1 MAGATPLGNM
11 VIKLGL
17 DDTDFGRG
25 VANSKKQVTYL
36 AKEMSANMKIA
47 DMAGDKLG
55 KLGAR
60 YDSLT
65 QIMKAQQ
72 NQVAA
77 LKRSYDESFVDGQA
91 TESTKRLAIQLQD
104 ANGKLAGYQGQLQN
118 TAGQLARLQVE
129 TQGFTGGLNRF
140 GDSAIAN
147 GAKLTAI
154 GDGASK
160 LGGTLTKS
168 VTIPLVALGAAAV
181 KASVDYESAFAGVKK
196 TVDEQVDSNG
206 KVIISYDDLSNGI
219 RAMAK
224 ELPAS
229 ASEIAAV
236 AEQAGQLGIKTQ
248 DVLSFSRTMIDLGE
262 STNMSATDAATAIA
276 KIANITGM
284 TSDQY
289 QRFGSSV
296 TALGNNF
303 ATTESDIIMM
313 TNRLASAGTLA
324 GLSNQEMLGL
334 ATAMSS
340 VGIEAEAGG
349 TAMTQTLSAIEKAA
363 VLGGSAVGDLEQ
375 KANSVGLSFRDVA
388 VSVFKG
394 GSALKQTAAQM
405 GMSNTELRRMY
416 EDAGKASESLKQFA
430 DIAGM
435 SSEQFALSWKK
446 KPIEAIQAFI
456 KGLGQLGDKGESA
469 TLVLDEMGLKGIR
482 QGNMLKSLALAS
494 DTLTSAVDTST
505 KAWNDNTALT
515 DEANKRYETTESKL
529 KMLKNE
535 VTDVAIEF
543 GGPLVDALRDGVQAA
558 KPVIQFLGDMAKKF
572 SSLDKEQ
579 QQNIIKWGLIAA
591 SAGPAL
597 KIFGSITSVVG
608 GTATNIGKLSK
619 NLVGLAAKAAEKKAV
634 ASMAAEITTLGVSAA
649 STSGAL
655 AGGSVATAGFATG
668 LGAMLIPAGIAVG
681 AIAAV
686 GVAAYAGT
694 KAYEAHQL
702 AGAKWGTE
710 VTKEQDKVIT
720 KSYELGNKAKAD
732 VAAYADGVQS
742 SANSVMKSNEEIV
755 NSIQKAVDKEDER
768 RKKAASK
775 IDDPEAKKRAEEQAE
790 YRANIDKRTVE
801 SAKETAS
808 NINKIMKDA
817 SDNKRN
823 LSTEERNFIAEN
835 YRKLSDSQLQAAG
848 FDKDRRIAIESAYQK
863 DLSKLSEKQLQDR
876 ATNVTRG
883 LDEEKTWYDKQ
894 KSYLKEVYG
903 EGTESYKREMKTLND
918 TNHKQT
924 ETMILGLAKLTKAQ
938 GFSLENMSGAWEKYG
953 WTTEE
958 VAALVKNSGES
969 STKEAE
975 NLGKILKTMDR
986 DWDSVKL
993 DPKTGKLTVE
1003 GKEELIQSLLETDK
1017 WKDLSLEEKKLLVD
1031 GDEARMS
1038 FLDVLSNA
1046 EDWQKLSPEEK
1057 LLRVNGDQAMVT
1069 FLNGMASSDEWNK
1082 LSPEEKLLQVNGDQA
1097 QVAFND
1103 AHSDAKNWDNYQ
1115 LLRKEIKVENSRAI
1129 QAIMESKDGL
1139 EKWKQLHP
1147 DEKELMAKNDS
1158 LLKHVFSSEEA
1169 LNKWREMPV
1178 ETKNIL
1184 ADSGKFYGAIVGSQE
1199 MLNGWNALPDSVKK
1213 ILGDNSNYIQNDEQ
1227 ARQALSS
1234 WQAMPESIK
1243 KLLGDNSNVLASI
1256 FSSSENLAIWDRM
1269 PEQAKKLLG
1278 ENSNFLASKEGAT
1291 TELNN
1296 WAANNPPPKSLDAT
1310 NKTAGPVAS
1319 ANATIVTLSGR
1330 TVSLDATNN
1339 VGSIVNNVITD
1350 LNRLPT
1356 YRGISIGIERVGG
1369 GAQIADM
1376 LKEKGTNFHTGGDII
1391 VNDQKG
1397 PLYKEIVHEPGKAPY
1412 IPLGRNVYIPNA
1424 KKGTKV
1430 YTASRTKSLMQ
1441 RAGIP
1446 RYADGVGIP
1455 EDSKIINN
1463 LRSIGNTHAQSDVR
1477 LNVDNSNL
1485 ELKLDSMISLFK
1497 DLLKKD
1503 TVITLDGEPVSKKIE
1518 QMIVRRNAN

>member
-17 DDTDFGRG
+17 DDADFGRG

-55 KLGAR
+55 KLGTR

-72 NQVAA
+72 GQVSA
-77 LKRSYDESFVDGQA
+77 LKKAYDESFVDGQA

-118 TAGQLARLQVE
+118 TAGQLARYKVE
-129 TQGFTGGLNRF
+129 TEGLTGSLNAF
-140 GDSAIAN
+140 GDNAIAN
-147 GAKLTAI
+147 GKKLTAI

-160 LGGTLTKS
+160 VGGALTKS
-168 VTIPLVALGAAAV
+168 VTIPLVAVGAAAV
-181 KASVDYESAFAGVKK
+181 KASIDYESAFAGVKK
-196 TVDEQVDSNG
+196 TVDEQVDANG

-224 ELPAS
+224 EIPAS

-236 AEQAGQLGIKTQ
+236 AEVAGQLGIKTK
-248 DVLSFSRTMIDLGE
+248 DVLSFSKTMIDLGE
-262 STNMSATDAATAIA
+262 STNLSATDAATAIA

-284 TSDQY
+284 TSDEY
-289 QRFGSSV
+289 RRFGSSV

-303 ATTESDIIMM
+303 ATTESDIVGM

-324 GLSNQEMLGL
+324 GLSNQEILGL

-349 TAMTQTLSAIEKAA
+349 TAMTQTLTAIEKAA
-363 VLGGSAVGDLEQ
+363 VLGASAVGDLEQ
-375 KANSVGLSFRDVA
+375 RANAVGLSYRDVA

-732 VAAYADGVQS
+732 VAAYADGVKG
-742 SANSVMKSNEEIV
+742 SANDVVKSNNAIV
-755 NSIQKAVDKEDER
+755 DSIQKAVDKEAER
-768 RKKAASK
+768 RKKAAEK
-775 IDDPEAKKRAEEQAE
+775 IEDPESRKKAEEYADYKAKLDQ
-790 YRANIDKRTVE
+790 KTVD
-801 SAKETAS
+801 SAKVTVG
-808 NINKIMKDA
+808 NINKIMADA
-817 SDNKRN
+817 SQNNRN
-823 LSTEERNFIAEN
+823 LSTEERNYIAEN
-835 YRKLSDSQLQAAG
+835 YRSLSDAQLKAAG
-848 FDKDRRIAIESAYQK
+848 FNKDQRIAIESAYQN
-863 DLSKLSEKQLQDR
+863 DLNKLSDKQLQDR
-876 ATNVTRG
+876 SENVMKG
-883 LDEEKTWYDKQ
+883 LDKEKSFYDKQ

-903 EGTESYKREMKTLND
+903 EGTESYKKEMTNLNE
-918 TNHKQT
+918 TNHKNT
-924 ETMILGLAKLTKAQ
+924 ETMILGLARLTKAQ

-958 VAALVKNSGES
+958 VAALVKNSTEGS
-969 STKEAE
+969 SKEAE
-975 NLGKILKTMDR
+975 NLGNILKTMDR

-993 DPKTGKLTVE
+993 DPKTGKVTVE
-1003 GKEELIQSLLETDK
+1003 GKEDLIQSLLETDK
-1017 WKDLSLEEKKLLVD
+1017 WKDLTLDEKKLLVN
-1031 GDEARMS
+1031 GDEARIA
-1038 FLDVLSNA
+1038 FLDSA
-1046 EDWQKLSPEEK
+1046 TE
-1057 LLRVNGDQAMVT
+1057 A
-1069 FLNGMASSDEWNK
+1069 NK
-1082 LSPEEKLLQVNGDQA
+1082 WEQ
-1097 QVAFND
+1097 
-1103 AHSDAKNWDNYQ
+1103 YQ
-1115 LLRKEIKVENSRAI
+1115 ILAKEISVENRSAI
-1129 QAIMESKDGL
+1129 QTILETQGGL
-1139 EKWKQLHP
+1139 DKWNALQP
-1147 DEKELMAKNDS
+1147 DEKELLAKNDG
-1158 LLKHVFSSEEA
+1158 LLKNVLTSEESLNAWRA
-1169 LNKWREMPV
+1169 LPV
-1178 ETKNIL
+1178 ETKQIL
-1184 ADSGKFYGAIVGSQE
+1184 ADSGNLYSVLTRSEEDMNKWKEI
-1199 MLNGWNALPDSVKK
+1199 PDPVKK
-1213 ILGDNSNYIQNDEQ
+1213 ILGDNSSFIQTDSE
-1227 ARQALSS
+1227 AKAALSV
-1234 WQAMPESIK
+1234 WQSTPDPIKKILADNTNAMSAIVGSKENLDIWLRMPEEAK
-1243 KLLGDNSNVLASI
+1243 KLLGDN
-1256 FSSSENLAIWDRM
+1256 
-1269 PEQAKKLLG
+1269 Q
-1278 ENSNFLASKEGAT
+1278 NFLSSKEGAT
-1291 TELNN
+1291 AELQN
-1296 WAANNPPPKSLDAT
+1296 WANNNPAAKDLNANNRVD
-1310 NKTAGPVAS
+1310 GPVDA
-1319 ANATIVTLSGR
+1319 ANTKIVTLSGK
-1330 TVSLDATNN
+1330 TVYLDATNN
-1339 VGSIVNNVITD
+1339 VGSTVNDVLGD
-1350 LNRLPT
+1350 LNRLPK

-1369 GAQIADM
+1369 GEQISGLFNA
-1376 LKEKGTNFHTGGDII
+1376 KGTNFHSGGDMI

-1397 PLYKEIVHEPGKAPY
+1397 GLYKEIVQYPGQQPF
-1412 IPLGRNVYIPNA
+1412 IPLGRNVYIPDA
-1424 KKGTKV
+1424 PIGTKV
-1430 YTASRTKSLMQ
+1430 YRASRTKSIMQ

-1446 RYADGVGIP
+1446 RYANGVGIP
-1455 EDSKIINN
+1455 EDSKLIKN
-1463 LRSIGNTHAQSDVR
+1463 LRSIGDVQAQADIR

-1485 ELKLDSMISLFK
+1485 EVKLDAMIGLFK

-1503 TVITLDGEPVSKKIE
+1503 PVLIMDDEIVSKKIE
-1518 QMIVRRNAN
+1518 QKIARRNAN

>member
-17 DDTDFGRG
+17 DDADFGRG

-55 KLGAR
+55 KLGTR

-236 AEQAGQLGIKTQ
+236 AEQAGQLGIKAQ

-262 STNMSATDAATAIA
+262 STNMSAADAATAIA

-349 TAMTQTLSAIEKAA
+349 TAMTQTLSAMETAASKGAGAFGEIEDRAK
-363 VLGGSAVGDLEQ
+363 SAGLSLEQ
-375 KANSVGLSFRDVA
+375 VSNSVS
-388 VSVFKG
+388 KG
-394 GSALKQTAAQM
+394 GKELKTTAAAM
-405 GMSNTELRRMY
+405 GMTNKELRSMY
-416 EDAGKASESLKQFA
+416 DDASKASDSIGKFA
-430 DIAGM
+430 EISGM
-435 SSEQFALSWKK
+435 SSEQFAIAWKD

-456 KGLGQLGDKGESA
+456 KGLGQLSEKGESA
-469 TLVLDEMGLKGIR
+469 TMVLDDMGLGGIR
-482 QGNMLKSLALAS
+482 QSNMLKSLALAS
-494 DTLTSAVDTST
+494 DTLTGAVSMST
-505 KAWNDNTALT
+505 QAWDENSALT
-515 DEANKRYETTESKL
+515 TEANKRYETTESKL

-558 KPVIQFLGDMAKKF
+558 KPVIEFLGDMAKKF

-579 QQNIIKWGLIAA
+579 QQNIIKWALIAA

-634 ASMAAEITTLGVSAA
+634 ASMAAEITTLGASAA

-702 AGAKWGTE
+702 AGAKWGAE
-710 VTKEQDKVIT
+710 VTKEEDKVIT

-742 SANSVMKSNEEIV
+742 SANSVIKSNEEIV

-768 RKKAASK
+768 RKKSASK

-790 YRANIDKRTVE
+790 YRASIDKRTVE

-835 YRKLSDSQLQAAG
+835 YRKLSDSQLKAAG

-876 ATNVTRG
+876 ATNVMRG

-975 NLGKILKTMDR
+975 NLSKILKTMDM
-986 DWDSVKL
+986 DWDAVKL

-1003 GKEELIQSLLETDK
+1003 GKEDLIQSLLETNK
-1017 WKDLSLEEKKLLVD
+1017 WKDLSLDEKKLLVD
-1031 GDEARMS
+1031 GDEARIA
-1038 FLDVLSNA
+1038 FLDSA
-1046 EDWQKLSPEEK
+1046 TEAKKWEK
-1057 LLRVNGDQAMVT
+1057 
-1069 FLNGMASSDEWNK
+1069 
-1082 LSPEEKLLQVNGDQA
+1082 
-1097 QVAFND
+1097 
-1103 AHSDAKNWDNYQ
+1103 YQ
-1115 LLRKEIKVENSRAI
+1115 ILRKEIGIENSRAI

-1139 EKWKQLHP
+1139 EKWKQLQP
-1147 DEKELMAKNDS
+1147 DEKELLAKNDS

-1310 NKTAGPVAS
+1310 NNTAVPVAS

>member
-11 VIKLGL
+11 VIKLDL
-17 DDTDFGRG
+17 DDADFGKG

-55 KLGAR
+55 KLGTR

-72 NQVAA
+72 GQVSA
-77 LKRSYDESFVDGQA
+77 LKKAYDESFVDGQA

-118 TAGQLARLQVE
+118 TAGQLARYKVE
-129 TQGFTGGLNRF
+129 TEGLTGSLNAF
-140 GDSAIAN
+140 GNNAIAN
-147 GAKLTAI
+147 GKKLTAI

-160 LGGTLTKS
+160 VGGVLTKS
-168 VTIPLVALGAAAV
+168 VTIPLVAVGAAAV
-181 KASVDYESAFAGVKK
+181 KASIDYESAFAGVKK
-196 TVDEQVDSNG
+196 TVDEQVDANG

-224 ELPAS
+224 EIPAS

-236 AEQAGQLGIKTQ
+236 AEVAGQLGIKTK
-248 DVLSFSRTMIDLGE
+248 DVLSFSKTMIDLGE
-262 STNMSATDAATAIA
+262 STNLSATDAATAIA

-284 TSDQY
+284 TSDEY
-289 QRFGSSV
+289 RRFGSSV

-303 ATTESDIIMM
+303 ATTESDIVAM

-324 GLSNQEMLGL
+324 GLSNQQILGL

-349 TAMTQTLSAIEKAA
+349 TAMTQTLTAIEKAA
-363 VLGGSAVGDLEQ
+363 VLGASAVGDLEQ
-375 KANSVGLSFRDVA
+375 RANAVGLSYRDVA
-388 VSVFKG
+388 VSVLKG
-394 GSALKQTAAQM
+394 GSALKKTAAQM
-405 GMSNTELRRMY
+405 GMSNTELRRTY

-435 SSEQFALSWKK
+435 SSEQFALSWKN

-535 VTDVAIEF
+535 ATDVAIEF

-579 QQNIIKWGLIAA
+579 QQNIIKWGLMAA
-591 SAGPAL
+591 SAGPVIKLFSGLARGAGFAYD
-597 KIFGSITSVVG
+597 KVG
-608 GTATNIGKLSK
+608 NLSK
-619 NLVGLAAKAAEKKAV
+619 KLVDLAATAAKKKAV
-634 ASMAAEITTLGVSAA
+634 ASMAAEITTLGVSTA

-686 GVAAYAGT
+686 GVAAYAGS

-742 SANSVMKSNEEIV
+742 SADSVIKSNEEIV
-755 NSIQKAVDKEDER
+755 NSIQKAVDKDDER

-790 YRANIDKRTVE
+790 YRASIDKRTVE

-835 YRKLSDSQLQAAG
+835 YRKLSDSQLKAAG

-876 ATNVTRG
+876 ATNVMRG

-975 NLGKILKTMDR
+975 NLSKILKTMDM
-986 DWDSVKL
+986 DWDAVKL

-1003 GKEELIQSLLETDK
+1003 GKEDLIQSLLETNK
-1017 WKDLSLEEKKLLVD
+1017 WKDLTLDEKKLLVN
-1031 GDEARMS
+1031 GDEARVQ
-1038 FLDVLSNA
+1038 FLDTLFISK
-1046 EDWQKLSPEEK
+1046 EWQKL
-1057 LLRVNGDQAMVT
+1057 T
-1069 FLNGMASSDEWNK
+1069 
-1082 LSPEEKLLQVNGDQA
+1082 PEEKLLQVDGDEA
-1097 QVAFND
+1097 KVKFYD
-1103 AHSDAKNWDNYQ
+1103 AHSDVQKWNDYQ
-1115 LLRKEIKVENSRAI
+1115 VLSKEISVENRSAI
-1129 QAIMESKDGL
+1129 QAIIDTEGGIG
-1139 EKWKQLHP
+1139 KWNALQP
-1147 DEKELMAKNDS
+1147 GEKELLAKNDS
-1158 LLKHVFSSEEA
+1158 LLEHVFSSEEA

-1296 WAANNPPPKSLDAT
+1296 WANNNPPAKDLNA
-1310 NKTAGPVAS
+1310 NNRVAGPVDA
-1319 ANATIVTLSGR
+1319 ANAKIVTLSGK
-1330 TVSLDATNN
+1330 TVYLDAANN
-1339 VGSIVNNVITD
+1339 VGSVVTSVLED
-1350 LNRLPT
+1350 LDKLPK
-1356 YRGISIGIERVGG
+1356 YRGISIGIDRVGG
-1369 GAQIADM
+1369 GEQISALFDA
-1376 LKEKGTNFHTGGDII
+1376 KGTNFHPGGDMV

-1397 PLYKEIVHEPGKAPY
+1397 GLYKEIVQFPGQQPF
-1412 IPLGRNVYIPNA
+1412 IPLGRNVYIPDA
-1424 KKGTKV
+1424 PIGTKV
-1430 YTASRTKSLMQ
+1430 YRASRTKSIMQ

-1446 RYADGVGIP
+1446 RYANGVGIP
-1455 EDSKIINN
+1455 EDSKIIKN
-1463 LRSIGNTHAQSDVR
+1463 LRSIGDVQAQADIR

-1485 ELKLDSMISLFK
+1485 EVKLDAMIGLFK

-1503 TVITLDGEPVSKKIE
+1503 PVLIMDDEIVSKKIE
-1518 QMIVRRNAN
+1518 QKIARRNAN

>member
-11 VIKLGL
+11 VIKLDL
-17 DDTDFGRG
+17 DDADFGKG

-55 KLGAR
+55 KLGTR

-72 NQVAA
+72 GQVSA
-77 LKRSYDESFVDGQA
+77 LKKAYDESFVDGKA

-118 TAGQLARLQVE
+118 TAGQLARYKVE
-129 TQGFTGGLNRF
+129 TEGLTGSLNAF
-140 GDSAIAN
+140 GDNAIAN
-147 GAKLTAI
+147 GKKLTAI

-160 LGGTLTKS
+160 IGGALTKS
-168 VTIPLVALGAAAV
+168 VTIPLVAVGAAAV
-181 KASVDYESAFAGVKK
+181 KASIDYESAFAGVKK
-196 TVDEQVDSNG
+196 TVDEQVDANG

-224 ELPAS
+224 EIPAS

-236 AEQAGQLGIKTQ
+236 AEVAGQLGIKTK
-248 DVLSFSRTMIDLGE
+248 DVLSFSKTMIDLGE
-262 STNMSATDAATAIA
+262 STNLSATDAATAIA

-284 TSDQY
+284 TSDEY
-289 QRFGSSV
+289 RRFGSSV

-303 ATTESDIIMM
+303 ATTESDIVMM

-324 GLSNQEMLGL
+324 GLTNQEILGL
-334 ATAMSS
+334 STAMSS

-349 TAMTQTLSAIEKAA
+349 TAMTQTLTAIEKAA
-363 VLGGSAVGDLEQ
+363 VLGASAVGDLEQ
-375 KANSVGLSFRDVA
+375 RANAVGLSYRDVA
-388 VSVFKG
+388 ISVLKG
-394 GSALKQTAAQM
+394 GSALKKTAAQM
-405 GMSNTELRRMY
+405 GMSNTELRRTY

-494 DTLTSAVDTST
+494 DTLTRAVDTST

-634 ASMAAEITTLGVSAA
+634 ASMAAEITTLGASAA

-681 AIAAV
+681 AITAV

-720 KSYELGNKAKAD
+720 KSYELGSKAKAD
-732 VAAYADGVQS
+732 VAAYADGVKS
-742 SANSVMKSNEEIV
+742 SAKDVVKSNNDIV
-755 NSIQKAVDKEDER
+755 DSIQKAVEKEAER
-768 RKKAASK
+768 RKKNAEK
-775 IDDPEAKKRAEEQAE
+775 IEDPEARKRAEEYADYKAKLDQ
-790 YRANIDKRTVE
+790 KTVD
-801 SAKETAS
+801 SAKVTVG
-808 NINKIMKDA
+808 NINKIMADA
-817 SDNKRN
+817 SQNNRN
-823 LSTEERNFIAEN
+823 LSTEERNYIAEN
-835 YRKLSDSQLQAAG
+835 YRSLSDAQLKAAG
-848 FDKDRRIAIESAYQK
+848 FNKDQRIAIESAYQK
-863 DLSKLSEKQLQDR
+863 DISKLSDKQLQDR
-876 ATNVTRG
+876 SENVMKG
-883 LDEEKTWYDKQ
+883 LDKEKSFYDKQ

-903 EGTESYKREMKTLND
+903 EGTESYKKEMTNLND
-918 TNHKQT
+918 TNHKNT
-924 ETMILGLAKLTKAQ
+924 ETMILGLARLTKAQ

-958 VAALVKNSGES
+958 VAALVKNSTEGS
-969 STKEAE
+969 SKEAE
-975 NLGKILKTMDR
+975 NLGNILKTMDR

-993 DPKTGKLTVE
+993 DPKTGKVTVE
-1003 GKEELIQSLLETDK
+1003 GKEELIQSLLETNK
-1017 WKDLSLEEKKLLVD
+1017 WKDLTLDEKKLLVN
-1031 GDEARMS
+1031 GDEARIA
-1038 FLDVLSNA
+1038 FLDSA
-1046 EDWQKLSPEEK
+1046 TE
-1057 LLRVNGDQAMVT
+1057 A
-1069 FLNGMASSDEWNK
+1069 NK
-1082 LSPEEKLLQVNGDQA
+1082 WEQ
-1097 QVAFND
+1097 
-1103 AHSDAKNWDNYQ
+1103 YQ
-1115 LLRKEIKVENSRAI
+1115 ILAKEISVENRSAI
-1129 QAIMESKDGL
+1129 QAILETQGGL
-1139 EKWKQLHP
+1139 DKWNSLQP
-1147 DEKELMAKNDS
+1147 DEKELLAKNDD
-1158 LLKHVFSSEEA
+1158 LLKNVLTSEESLNAWRA
-1169 LNKWREMPV
+1169 LPV
-1178 ETKNIL
+1178 ETKQIL
-1184 ADSGKFYGAIVGSQE
+1184 ADSGNLYSVLTRSEEDMNKWKEI
-1199 MLNGWNALPDSVKK
+1199 PDPIKK
-1213 ILGDNSNYIQNDEQ
+1213 ILGDNSSFIKTDSE
-1227 ARQALSS
+1227 AKAALSV
-1234 WQAMPESIK
+1234 WQNTPDAMK
-1243 KLLGDNSNVLASI
+1243 KLLGDNSNVMTAI
-1256 FSSSENLAIWDRM
+1256 FSSKENLEIWNRM
-1269 PEQAKKLLG
+1269 PEEAKKLLG
-1278 ENSNFLASKEGAT
+1278 ENQNFLSSKEGAT
-1291 TELNN
+1291 AELQN
-1296 WAANNPPPKSLDAT
+1296 WANNNPPAKDLNA
-1310 NKTAGPVAS
+1310 NNRVAGPVDA
-1319 ANATIVTLSGR
+1319 ANAKIVTLSGK
-1330 TVSLDATNN
+1330 TVYLEATNN
-1339 VGSIVNNVITD
+1339 VGSTVNDVLGD
-1350 LNRLPT
+1350 LNRLPK

-1369 GAQIADM
+1369 GEQIAG
-1376 LKEKGTNFHTGGDII
+1376 LFNAKGTNFHSGGDMI

-1397 PLYKEIVHEPGKAPY
+1397 GLYKEIVQYPGQQPF
-1412 IPLGRNVYIPNA
+1412 IPLGRNVYIPDA
-1424 KKGTKV
+1424 PIGTKV
-1430 YTASRTKSLMQ
+1430 YRASRTKQIMQ

-1446 RYADGVGIP
+1446 KYARGVGPQTIP
-1455 EDSKIINN
+1455 SNFQIFKDMARSESGVETN
-1463 LRSIGNTHAQSDVR
+1463 LNIS
-1477 LNVDNSNL
+1477 VDNKEIL
-1485 ELKLDSMISLFK
+1485 LKLDDMLQAMLR
-1497 DLLKKD
+1497 LLAKNTDVYMDGGKVGEILD
-1503 TVITLDGEPVSKKIE
+1503 TINSKK
-1518 QMIVRRNAN
+1518 QKRNNLVGGR

>member
-17 DDTDFGRG
+17 DDADFGRG

-55 KLGAR
+55 KLGNR

-72 NQVAA
+72 RQVSE
-77 LKRSYDESFVDGQA
+77 LKKDYDESFVDGKA
-91 TESTKRLAIQLQD
+91 TDSTKRLAAQLQD

-118 TAGQLARLQVE
+118 TAGQLARYKVE
-129 TQGFTGGLNRF
+129 TEGLTGSLNAF
-140 GDSAIAN
+140 GDNAIAN
-147 GAKLTAI
+147 GKKLTAI

-160 LGGTLTKS
+160 IGGALTKS
-168 VTIPLVALGAAAV
+168 VTLPLVAVGAAAV
-181 KASVDYESAFAGVKK
+181 KASIDYESAFAGVKK

-224 ELPAS
+224 EIPAS

-236 AEQAGQLGIKTQ
+236 AEVAGQLGIKTK
-248 DVLSFSRTMIDLGE
+248 DVLSFSKTMIDLGE
-262 STNMSATDAATAIA
+262 STNLSATDAATAIA

-284 TSDQY
+284 TSDEY
-289 QRFGSSV
+289 RRFGSSV

-303 ATTESDIIMM
+303 ATTESDIVMM

-324 GLSNQEMLGL
+324 GLTNQEILGL
-334 ATAMSS
+334 STAMSS

-349 TAMTQTLSAIEKAA
+349 TAMTQTLTAIEKAA
-363 VLGGSAVGDLEQ
+363 VLGASAVGDLEQ
-375 KANSVGLSFRDVA
+375 RANAVGLSYRDVA
-388 VSVFKG
+388 VSVLKG
-394 GSALKQTAAQM
+394 GSALKKTAAQM
-405 GMSNTELRRMY
+405 GMSNTELRRTY

-579 QQNIIKWGLIAA
+579 QQNIIKWGLMAA

-597 KIFGSITSVVG
+597 KIFGSITKVLG
-608 GTATNIGKLSK
+608 GTVTNTGKLSK
-619 NLVGLAAKAAEKKAV
+619 NLVKLAGDIAEKGAKGTV
-634 ASMAAEITTLGVSAA
+634 KSMASEFLGLSTATTTATSAMAGGSAA
-649 STSGAL
+649 S
-655 AGGSVATAGFATG
+655 AGLATG
-668 LGAMLIPAGIAVG
+668 LGAILVPAGIAV
-681 AIAAV
+681 ASIAAV

-720 KSYELGNKAKAD
+720 KSYELGDKAKAD
-732 VAAYADGVQS
+732 VAAYADGVKG
-742 SANSVMKSNEEIV
+742 SANDVVKSNNAIV
-755 NSIQKAVDKEDER
+755 DSIQKAVDKEAER
-768 RKKAASK
+768 RKKAAEK
-775 IDDPEAKKRAEEQAE
+775 IEDPESRKKAED
-790 YRANIDKRTVE
+790 YANYKTKLDQKVAD
-801 SAKETAS
+801 SAKETVG
-808 NINKIMKDA
+808 NINKIMADA
-817 SDNKRN
+817 SQNNRN
-823 LSTEERNFIAEN
+823 LSTEEKNFIAEN
-835 YRKLSDSQLQAAG
+835 YRQLSDSQLKAAG
-848 FDKDRRIAIESAYQK
+848 FNKDQRIAIESAYQN
-863 DLSKLSEKQLQDR
+863 DLNKLSDKQLQDR
-876 ATNVTRG
+876 AANVMKG
-883 LDEEKTWYDKQ
+883 LDKEKTFYDKQ

-903 EGTESYKREMKTLND
+903 EGTESYKKEMTNLNE
-918 TNHKQT
+918 TNHKNT
-924 ETMILGLAKLTKAQ
+924 ETMILGLARLTKAQ

-958 VAALVKNSGES
+958 VAALVKNSTEGS
-969 STKEAE
+969 SKEAE
-975 NLGKILKTMDR
+975 NLGNILKTMDR
-986 DWDSVKL
+986 DWESVKL

-1003 GKEELIQSLLETDK
+1003 GKEELIQSLLETNK
-1017 WKDLSLEEKKLLVD
+1017 WKDLTLDEKKLLVN
-1031 GDEARMS
+1031 GDEARVQ
-1038 FLDVLSNA
+1038 FLDTLFISK
-1046 EDWQKLSPEEK
+1046 EWQKL
-1057 LLRVNGDQAMVT
+1057 T
-1069 FLNGMASSDEWNK
+1069 
-1082 LSPEEKLLQVNGDQA
+1082 PEEKLLQVDGDEA
-1097 QVAFND
+1097 KVKFYD
-1103 AHSDAKNWDNYQ
+1103 AHSDVQKWNDYQ
-1115 LLRKEIKVENSRAI
+1115 VLSKEISIENRNAI
-1129 QAIMESKDGL
+1129 QAIIDTEGGMA
-1139 EKWKQLHP
+1139 KWNALLP
-1147 DEKELMAKNDS
+1147 DEKN
-1158 LLKHVFSSEEA
+1158 LLARNENVLQNVLSSEKSLNTWRA
-1169 LNKWREMPV
+1169 LPV
-1178 ETKNIL
+1178 ETKELL
-1184 ADSGKFYGAIVGSQE
+1184 ADSGKLYSVLSRSE
-1199 MLNGWNALPDSVKK
+1199 EDLNKWKEIPDPVKK
-1213 ILGDNSNYIQNDEQ
+1213 ILGDNSNYIQVDSE
-1227 ARQALSS
+1227 AKAALSV
-1234 WQAMPESIK
+1234 WQNTPDPVK
-1243 KLLGDNSNVLASI
+1243 KILADNTNVITAI
-1256 FSSSENLAIWDRM
+1256 VSSKENLDIWNRM

-1278 ENSNFLASKEGAT
+1278 DNQNFIASKEGAT
-1291 TELNN
+1291 AELRK
-1296 WAANNPPPKSLDAT
+1296 WATNNPPAKNLDAVNNT
-1310 NKTAGPVAS
+1310 TTPVAN
-1319 ANATIVTLSGR
+1319 ANATIKTLSGR
-1330 TVSLDATNN
+1330 TVTLDADNQTPI
-1339 VGSIVNNVITD
+1339 GVNAALIELD
-1350 LNRLPT
+1350 RLPK

-1369 GAQIADM
+1369 GEQISEL
-1376 LKEKGTNFHTGGDII
+1376 LKEKGTNFHTGGDMI

-1397 PLYKEIVHEPGKAPY
+1397 SMYKELVQFPGKEPF
-1412 IPLGRNVYIPNA
+1412 IPIGRNVYIPNA
-1424 KKGTKV
+1424 PVGTKV
-1430 YTASRTKSLMQ
+1430 ITASKTKQLMQ

-1446 RYADGVGIP
+1446 RYANGVGIP
-1455 EDSKIINN
+1455 EDSKLIKN
-1463 LRSIGNTHAQSDVR
+1463 LRSIGNVKTERTKSLSVNAPDYTDRFDELARIMSGFSNDLRSMKIEVDKRILGKVVTNEQSTQSTFMR
-1477 LNVDNSNL
+1477 
-1485 ELKLDSMISLFK
+1485 I
-1497 DLLKKD
+1497 
-1503 TVITLDGEPVSKKIE
+1503 LDGE
-1518 QMIVRRNAN
+1518 

>member
-17 DDTDFGRG
+17 DDADFGRG

-55 KLGAR
+55 KLGTR

-77 LKRSYDESFVDGQA
+77 LKKSYEESFVDGKA
-91 TESTKRLAIQLQD
+91 TDSTKRLAAQLQD

-196 TVDEQVDSNG
+196 TVDEQVDANG

-224 ELPAS
+224 EIPAS

-236 AEQAGQLGIKTQ
+236 AEVAGQLGIKTK
-248 DVLSFSRTMIDLGE
+248 DVLSFSKTMVDLGE
-262 STNMSATDAATAIA
+262 STNLSATDAATAIA

-284 TSDQY
+284 TSDEY
-289 QRFGSSV
+289 RRFGSSV

-303 ATTESDIIMM
+303 ATTESDIVMM

-324 GLSNQEMLGL
+324 GLTNQEILGL
-334 ATAMSS
+334 STAMSS

-349 TAMTQTLSAIEKAA
+349 TAMTQTLSAMETAASKGAGAFGEIEDRAK
-363 VLGGSAVGDLEQ
+363 SAGLSLEQ
-375 KANSVGLSFRDVA
+375 VSNSVS
-388 VSVFKG
+388 KG
-394 GSALKQTAAQM
+394 GKELKTTAAAM
-405 GMSNTELRRMY
+405 GMTNKELRSMY
-416 EDAGKASESLKQFA
+416 DDASKASDSIGKFA
-430 DIAGM
+430 EISGM
-435 SSEQFALSWKK
+435 SSEQFAIAWKD

-456 KGLGQLGDKGESA
+456 KGLGQLSEKGESA
-469 TLVLDEMGLKGIR
+469 TMVLDDMGLGGIR
-482 QGNMLKSLALAS
+482 QSNMLKSLALAS
-494 DTLTSAVDTST
+494 DTLTGAVSMST
-505 KAWNDNTALT
+505 QAWDENSALT
-515 DEANKRYETTESKL
+515 TEANKRYETTESKL

-543 GGPLVDALRDGVQAA
+543 GGPLVDALRDGVQAS
-558 KPVIQFLGDMAKKF
+558 KPVIEFLGDMAKKF

-579 QQNIIKWGLIAA
+579 QQNIIKWGLMAA
-591 SAGPAL
+591 SAGPVIKLFSGLARGAGFAYD
-597 KIFGSITSVVG
+597 KVG
-608 GTATNIGKLSK
+608 NLSK
-619 NLVGLAAKAAEKKAV
+619 NLVGLAAKAADKKAV
-634 ASMAAEITTLGVSAA
+634 ASMATEIATLGTSATTA
-649 STSGAL
+649 GGAL
-655 AGGSVATAGFATG
+655 AGGAGTAGGASLVAG
-668 LGAMLIPAGIAVG
+668 LGAIAVPAAIAVV

-742 SANSVMKSNEEIV
+742 SADSVIKSNEEIV
-755 NSIQKAVDKEDER
+755 NSIQKAVDKDDER

-790 YRANIDKRTVE
+790 YRASIDKRTVE

-835 YRKLSDSQLQAAG
+835 YRKLSDSQLKAAG

-876 ATNVTRG
+876 ATNVMRG

-975 NLGKILKTMDR
+975 NLSKILKTMDM
-986 DWDSVKL
+986 DWDAVKL

-1003 GKEELIQSLLETDK
+1003 GKEDLIQSLLETNK
-1017 WKDLSLEEKKLLVD
+1017 WKDLTLDEKKLLVN
-1031 GDEARMS
+1031 GDEARVQ
-1038 FLDVLSNA
+1038 FLDTLFISK
-1046 EDWQKLSPEEK
+1046 EWQKL
-1057 LLRVNGDQAMVT
+1057 T
-1069 FLNGMASSDEWNK
+1069 
-1082 LSPEEKLLQVNGDQA
+1082 PEEKLLQVDGDEA
-1097 QVAFND
+1097 KVKFYD
-1103 AHSDAKNWDNYQ
+1103 AHSDVQKWNDYQ
-1115 LLRKEIKVENSRAI
+1115 VLSKEISVENRSAI
-1129 QAIMESKDGL
+1129 QAIIDTEGGIG
-1139 EKWKQLHP
+1139 KWNALQP
-1147 DEKELMAKNDS
+1147 GEKELLAKNDS
-1158 LLKHVFSSEEA
+1158 LLEHVFSSEEA

-1213 ILGDNSNYIQNDEQ
+1213 ILGDNSSYIQNDEQ

-1291 TELNN
+1291 AELQK
-1296 WAANNPPPKSLDAT
+1296 WANNNPPAKNLDA
-1310 NKTAGPVAS
+1310 NNNVGGPVDA
-1319 ANATIVTLSGR
+1319 ANTKIVTLSGR

-1339 VGSIVNNVITD
+1339 VGSTVNSVIWD

-1369 GAQIADM
+1369 GLRDPNF
-1376 LKEKGTNFHTGGDII
+1376 EKGTNFHKGGGMI
-1391 VNDQKG
+1391 VNDQAG

-1412 IPLGRNVYIPNA
+1412 VPLGRNVYIPDA
-1424 KKGTKV
+1424 KRGTKV
-1430 YTASRTKSLMQ
+1430 YTASRTKSIME

-1455 EDSKIINN
+1455 EDSKLIRN
-1463 LRSIGNTHAQSDVR
+1463 LRSVTVPQRNTPSDSGSLALLAQAIKSMKKEVTQKIVIE
-1477 LNVDNSNL
+1477 NVTWTGKDDIN
-1485 ELKLDSMISLFK
+1485 ELLQQLAQQEI
-1497 DLLKKD
+1497 
-1503 TVITLDGEPVSKKIE
+1503 I
-1518 QMIVRRNAN
+1518 NARGGFG

>member
-17 DDTDFGRG
+17 DDADFGRG

-47 DMAGDKLG
+47 DMAGNNLG

-60 YDSLT
+60 YDGLT
-65 QIMKAQQ
+65 QIMGAQQ
-72 NQVAA
+72 RQVSA
-77 LKRSYDESFVDGQA
+77 LKKAYDESFVDGKA
-91 TESTKRLAIQLQD
+91 TDSTKRLAAQLQD

-313 TNRLASAGTLA
+313 TNRIASAGTLA

-388 VSVFKG
+388 VSVLKG
-394 GSALKQTAAQM
+394 GSALKKTAAQM
-405 GMSNTELRRMY
+405 GMSNTELRRTY
-416 EDAGKASESLKQFA
+416 EDAGKAADSLKSFA

-435 SSEQFALSWKK
+435 SSEQFALSWKN

-456 KGLGQLGDKGESA
+456 KGLGQLSEKGESA
-469 TLVLDEMGLKGIR
+469 TLALDDMGLKGIR

-494 DTLTSAVDTST
+494 DTLTGAVSMST
-505 KAWNDNTALT
+505 QAWEDNTALT
-515 DEANKRYETTESKL
+515 VESNKRYETTESKL

-558 KPVIQFLGDMAKKF
+558 KPVIQFLGDMAEKF

-634 ASMAAEITTLGVSAA
+634 ASMAAEITTLGASAA

-710 VTKEQDKVIT
+710 VTKEEDKVIT

-742 SANSVMKSNEEIV
+742 SANSVIKSNEEIV

-775 IDDPEAKKRAEEQAE
+775 IDNPEAKKRAEEQAE
-790 YRANIDKRTVE
+790 YRASIDKRTVE

-876 ATNVTRG
+876 ATNVMRG

-975 NLGKILKTMDR
+975 NLSKILKTMDM
-986 DWDSVKL
+986 DWDAVKL

-1003 GKEELIQSLLETDK
+1003 GKEDLIQSLLETNK
-1017 WKDLSLEEKKLLVD
+1017 WKDLTLDEKKLLVD
-1031 GDEARMS
+1031 GDEARIA
-1038 FLDVLSNA
+1038 FLDSA
-1046 EDWQKLSPEEK
+1046 TEAKKWEK
-1057 LLRVNGDQAMVT
+1057 
-1069 FLNGMASSDEWNK
+1069 
-1082 LSPEEKLLQVNGDQA
+1082 
-1097 QVAFND
+1097 
-1103 AHSDAKNWDNYQ
+1103 YQ
-1115 LLRKEIKVENSRAI
+1115 ILRKEIGIENSRAI

-1139 EKWKQLHP
+1139 EKWKQLQP
-1147 DEKELMAKNDS
+1147 DEKELLAKNDS

-1269 PEQAKKLLG
+1269 PEKDKKLLG

-1310 NKTAGPVAS
+1310 NNTAVPVAS

-1330 TVSLDATNN
+1330 TVSLDAINN

-1350 LNRLPT
+1350 LNKLPT

-1369 GAQIADM
+1369 GLRDPNF
-1376 LKEKGTNFHTGGDII
+1376 EKGTNFHKGGGMI
-1391 VNDQKG
+1391 VNDQEG
-1397 PLYKEIVHEPGKAPY
+1397 GLYKEIVQFPGQQPF
-1412 IPLGRNVYIPNA
+1412 IPLGRNVYIPDA
-1424 KKGTKV
+1424 PIGTKV
-1430 YTASRTKSLMQ
+1430 YRASRTKQIMQ

-1446 RYADGVGIP
+1446 KYANGVGIP
-1455 EDSKIINN
+1455 EDSKIIKN
-1463 LRSIGNTHAQSDVR
+1463 LRSIGDTQVKSDIKF
-1477 LNVDNSNL
+1477 NIDNSKVESRL
-1485 ELKLDSMISLFK
+1485 DVMIRLFEELIEK
-1497 DLLKKD
+1497 DII
-1503 TVITLDGEPVSKKIE
+1503 VTLDGEPVSKKIE

>member
-11 VIKLGL
+11 VIKFSL

-55 KLGAR
+55 KLGNK
-60 YDSLT
+60 YDGLT

-72 NQVAA
+72 GQVAA
-77 LKRSYDESFVDGQA
+77 LKKAYDESFVDGKT

-118 TAGQLARLQVE
+118 TAGQLARYKVE
-129 TQGFTGGLNRF
+129 TEGLTGSLNAF
-140 GDSAIAN
+140 GDNAIAN
-147 GAKLTAI
+147 GKKLTSI

-160 LGGTLTKS
+160 VGGALTKS
-168 VTIPLVALGAAAV
+168 VTIPLVAVGAAAV
-181 KASVDYESAFAGVKK
+181 KASIDYESAFAGVKK
-196 TVDEQVDSNG
+196 TVDEQVDANG

-224 ELPAS
+224 EMPAS

-236 AEQAGQLGIKTQ
+236 AEVAGQLGIKTK
-248 DVLSFSRTMIDLGE
+248 DVLSFSKTMIDLGE
-262 STNMSATDAATAIA
+262 STNLSATDAATAIA

-284 TSDQY
+284 TSDEY
-289 QRFGSSV
+289 RRFGSSV

-303 ATTESDIIMM
+303 ATTESDIVMM

-324 GLSNQEMLGL
+324 GLTNQEILGL
-334 ATAMSS
+334 STAMSS

-349 TAMTQTLSAIEKAA
+349 TAMTQTLTAIEKAA
-363 VLGGSAVGDLEQ
+363 VLGASAVGDLEQ
-375 KANSVGLSFRDVA
+375 RANAVGLSYRDVA
-388 VSVFKG
+388 VSVLKG
-394 GSALKQTAAQM
+394 GSALKKTAAQM
-405 GMSNTELRRMY
+405 GMSNTELRRTY

-543 GGPLVDALRDGVQAA
+543 GGPLVDALRDGVQAS

-579 QQNIIKWGLIAA
+579 QQNIIKWGLMAA

-634 ASMAAEITTLGVSAA
+634 ASMAAEITTLGASATTA
-649 STSGAL
+649 GGAL
-655 AGGSVATAGFATG
+655 AGGSGVVGGTSLVAG
-668 LGAMLIPAGIAVG
+668 LGAVAIPAALAVG

-732 VAAYADGVQS
+732 VAAYADGVKG
-742 SANSVMKSNEEIV
+742 SANDVVKSNNDIV
-755 NSIQKAVDKEDER
+755 DSIQKAIEKEAER
-768 RKKAASK
+768 RKKNAEK
-775 IDDPEAKKRAEEQAE
+775 IEDPEARKRAEEYAD
-790 YRANIDKRTVE
+790 YKAKLDKKTVD
-801 SAKETAS
+801 SAKVTVG
-808 NINKIMKDA
+808 NINKIMADA
-817 SDNKRN
+817 SQNNRN
-823 LSTEERNFIAEN
+823 LSTEEKNYIAEN
-835 YRKLSDSQLQAAG
+835 YRSLSDAQLKAAG
-848 FDKDRRIAIESAYQK
+848 FNKDQRIAIESAYQN
-863 DLSKLSEKQLQDR
+863 DLNKLSDKQLQDR
-876 ATNVTRG
+876 SENVMKG
-883 LDEEKTWYDKQ
+883 LDKEKSWYDKQ
-894 KSYLKEVYG
+894 KAYLKGVWG
-903 EGTESYKREMKTLND
+903 EGTESYKKEMTNLNS
-918 TNHKQT
+918 TNHKNT
-924 ETMILGLAKLTKAQ
+924 ETMILGLARLTKAQ

-958 VAALVKNSGES
+958 VAALVENSTEGS
-969 STKEAE
+969 SKEAE
-975 NLGKILKTMDR
+975 NLGNILKTMGR

-993 DPKTGKLTVE
+993 DPKTGKVTVE
-1003 GKEELIQSLLETDK
+1003 GKEDLIQSLLETDK
-1017 WKDLSLEEKKLLVD
+1017 WKDLTLDEKKLLVN
-1031 GDEARMS
+1031 GDEARIA
-1038 FLDVLSNA
+1038 FLDSA
-1046 EDWQKLSPEEK
+1046 TE
-1057 LLRVNGDQAMVT
+1057 A
-1069 FLNGMASSDEWNK
+1069 NK
-1082 LSPEEKLLQVNGDQA
+1082 WEQ
-1097 QVAFND
+1097 
-1103 AHSDAKNWDNYQ
+1103 YQ
-1115 LLRKEIKVENSRAI
+1115 ILAKEINVENRSAI
-1129 QAIMESKDGL
+1129 QSIIETQGGID
-1139 EKWKQLHP
+1139 KWNALQP
-1147 DEKELMAKNDS
+1147 DEKELLAKNDG
-1158 LLKHVFSSEEA
+1158 LLKNVLTSEES
-1169 LNKWREMPV
+1169 LNAWRAMPV
-1178 ETKNIL
+1178 ETKQLL
-1184 ADSGKFYGAIVGSQE
+1184 ADSGNLYSVLTRSEEDMNKWKNIPDPIKKIIGDNTSFIQNDMEAKA
-1199 MLNGWNALPDSVKK
+1199 ALSVWENTPDSIKK
-1213 ILGDNSNYIQNDEQ
+1213 ILGDNSNVTT
-1227 ARQALSS
+1227 A
-1234 WQAMPESIK
+1234 
-1243 KLLGDNSNVLASI
+1243 I
-1256 FSSSENLAIWDRM
+1256 FSSKENLEIWNRM
-1269 PEQAKKLLG
+1269 PEEAKKLLG
-1278 ENSNFLASKEGAT
+1278 ENQNFLSSKEGAT
-1291 TELNN
+1291 AELQN
-1296 WAANNPPPKSLDAT
+1296 WANNNPPAKDLNA
-1310 NKTAGPVAS
+1310 NNRVAGPVDA
-1319 ANATIVTLSGR
+1319 ANAKIVTLSGK
-1330 TVSLDATNN
+1330 TVYLDATNS
-1339 VGSIVNNVITD
+1339 VGSVVTSVLED
-1350 LNRLPT
+1350 LDRLPK

-1369 GAQIADM
+1369 GEQLAG
-1376 LKEKGTNFHTGGDII
+1376 LLNEKGTNFHPGGDMI

-1397 PLYKEIVHEPGKAPY
+1397 SMYKELVQFPGQQPF
-1412 IPLGRNVYIPNA
+1412 IPLGRNVYIPDA
-1424 KKGTKV
+1424 PIGTKV
-1430 YTASRTKSLMQ
+1430 YRASRTKSIMQ

-1446 RYADGVGIP
+1446 RYANGVGIP
-1455 EDSKIINN
+1455 EDSKIIKN
-1463 LRSIGNTHAQSDVR
+1463 LRSIGDVQAQADIR
-1477 LNVDNSNL
+1477 LNVDNSNI
-1485 ELKLDSMISLFK
+1485 EVKLDAMIGLFK

-1503 TVITLDGEPVSKKIE
+1503 PVLIMDDEIVSKKIE
-1518 QMIVRRNAN
+1518 QKIARRNAN

>member
-17 DDTDFGRG
+17 DDADFGRG

-47 DMAGDKLG
+47 DIAGDKLG
-55 KLGAR
+55 KLGTR

-77 LKRSYDESFVDGQA
+77 LKKSYEDSFVDGKA
-91 TESTKRLAIQLQD
+91 TDSTKRLAAQLQD

-388 VSVFKG
+388 VSVLKG
-394 GSALKQTAAQM
+394 GSALKKTAAQM
-405 GMSNTELRRMY
+405 GMSNTELRRTY
-416 EDAGKASESLKQFA
+416 EDAGKAADSLKSFA

-435 SSEQFALSWKK
+435 SSEQFALSWKN

-456 KGLGQLGDKGESA
+456 KGLGQLSEKGESA
-469 TLVLDEMGLKGIR
+469 TLALDDMGLKGIR

-494 DTLTSAVDTST
+494 DTLTGAVSMST
-505 KAWNDNTALT
+505 QAWDENTALT
-515 DEANKRYETTESKL
+515 AEASKRYETTESKL

-543 GGPLVDALRDGVQAA
+543 GGPLVDALRDGVQAS
-558 KPVIQFLGDMAKKF
+558 KPVIEFLGDMAKKF

-579 QQNIIKWGLIAA
+579 QQNIIKWALIAA

-634 ASMAAEITTLGVSAA
+634 ASMAAEITTLGASAA

-686 GVAAYAGT
+686 GVAAYAGS

-742 SANSVMKSNEEIV
+742 SANSVIKSNEEIV

-790 YRANIDKRTVE
+790 YRASIDKRTVE

-876 ATNVTRG
+876 ATNVMRG

-975 NLGKILKTMDR
+975 NLSKILKTMDM
-986 DWDSVKL
+986 DWDAVKL

-1003 GKEELIQSLLETDK
+1003 GKEDLIQSLLETNK
-1017 WKDLSLEEKKLLVD
+1017 WKDLTLDEKKLLVN
-1031 GDEARMS
+1031 GDEARVQ
-1038 FLDVLSNA
+1038 FLDTLFISK
-1046 EDWQKLSPEEK
+1046 EWQKL
-1057 LLRVNGDQAMVT
+1057 T
-1069 FLNGMASSDEWNK
+1069 
-1082 LSPEEKLLQVNGDQA
+1082 PEEKLLQVDGDEA
-1097 QVAFND
+1097 KVKFYD
-1103 AHSDAKNWDNYQ
+1103 AHSDVQKWNDYQ
-1115 LLRKEIKVENSRAI
+1115 VLSKEISVENRSAI
-1129 QAIMESKDGL
+1129 QAIIDTEGGIG
-1139 EKWKQLHP
+1139 KWNALQP
-1147 DEKELMAKNDS
+1147 GEKELLAKNDS
-1158 LLKHVFSSEEA
+1158 LLEHVFSSEEA

-1310 NKTAGPVAS
+1310 NNTAGPVAS

-1369 GAQIADM
+1369 GLRDPNF
-1376 LKEKGTNFHTGGDII
+1376 EKGTNFHKGGGMI
-1391 VNDQKG
+1391 VNDQAG

-1412 IPLGRNVYIPNA
+1412 VPIGRNVYIPDA
-1424 KKGTKV
+1424 KRGTKV
-1430 YTASRTKSLMQ
+1430 YTASRTKSIME

-1446 RYADGVGIP
+1446 KYADGVGIP
-1455 EDSKIINN
+1455 EDSKLIRN
-1463 LRSIGNTHAQSDVR
+1463 LRSVTVPQRNTPSDSGSIALLAQAIENMKKEVTQKIVIEHVTWTGKDDI
-1477 LNVDNSNL
+1477 N
-1485 ELKLDSMISLFK
+1485 ELLQQLAQQEI
-1497 DLLKKD
+1497 
-1503 TVITLDGEPVSKKIE
+1503 I
-1518 QMIVRRNAN
+1518 NARGGFG

>member
-17 DDTDFGRG
+17 DDADFGRG

-55 KLGAR
+55 KLGTR

-388 VSVFKG
+388 VSVLKG
-394 GSALKQTAAQM
+394 GSALKKTAAQM
-405 GMSNTELRRMY
+405 GMSNTELRRTY
-416 EDAGKASESLKQFA
+416 EDAGKAADSLKSFA

-435 SSEQFALSWKK
+435 SSEQFALSWKN

-456 KGLGQLGDKGESA
+456 KGLGQLSEKGESA
-469 TLVLDEMGLKGIR
+469 TLALDDMGLKGIR

-494 DTLTSAVDTST
+494 DTLTGAVSMST
-505 KAWNDNTALT
+505 QAWDENTALT
-515 DEANKRYETTESKL
+515 AEASKRYETTESKL

-543 GGPLVDALRDGVQAA
+543 GGPLVDALRDGVQAS
-558 KPVIQFLGDMAKKF
+558 KPVIEFLGDMAKKF

-579 QQNIIKWGLIAA
+579 QQNIIKWALIAA

-634 ASMAAEITTLGVSAA
+634 ASMAAEITTLGASAA

-702 AGAKWGTE
+702 AGAKWGAE
-710 VTKEQDKVIT
+710 VTKEEDKVIT

-742 SANSVMKSNEEIV
+742 SANSVIKSNEEIV

-768 RKKAASK
+768 RKKSASK

-790 YRANIDKRTVE
+790 YRASIDKRTVE

-835 YRKLSDSQLQAAG
+835 YRKLSDSQLKAAG

-876 ATNVTRG
+876 ATNVMRG

-975 NLGKILKTMDR
+975 NLSKILKTMDM
-986 DWDSVKL
+986 DWDAVKL

-1003 GKEELIQSLLETDK
+1003 GKEDLIQSLLETNK
-1017 WKDLSLEEKKLLVD
+1017 WKDLSLDEKKLLVD
-1031 GDEARMS
+1031 GDEARIA
-1038 FLDVLSNA
+1038 FLDSA
-1046 EDWQKLSPEEK
+1046 TEAKKWEK
-1057 LLRVNGDQAMVT
+1057 
-1069 FLNGMASSDEWNK
+1069 
-1082 LSPEEKLLQVNGDQA
+1082 
-1097 QVAFND
+1097 
-1103 AHSDAKNWDNYQ
+1103 YQ
-1115 LLRKEIKVENSRAI
+1115 ILRKEIGIENSRAI

-1139 EKWKQLHP
+1139 EKWKQLQP
-1147 DEKELMAKNDS
+1147 DEKELLAKNDS

-1310 NKTAGPVAS
+1310 NNTAVPVAS

-1339 VGSIVNNVITD
+1339 VGSIVDNVITD

-1356 YRGISIGIERVGG
+1356 YRGIPIGIERVGG
-1369 GAQIADM
+1369 GLLDPNF
-1376 LKEKGTNFHTGGDII
+1376 EKGTNFHKGGGMI
-1391 VNDQKG
+1391 VNDQAG

-1412 IPLGRNVYIPNA
+1412 VPLGRNVYIPDA
-1424 KKGTKV
+1424 KRGTKV

-1503 TVITLDGEPVSKKIE
+1503 TVITLDGEPVSKKLE

>member
-17 DDTDFGRG
+17 DDADFGRG

-47 DMAGDKLG
+47 DIAGDKLG
-55 KLGAR
+55 KLGTR

-77 LKRSYDESFVDGQA
+77 LKKSYEDSFVDGKA
-91 TESTKRLAIQLQD
+91 TDSTKRLAAQLQD

-388 VSVFKG
+388 VSVLKG
-394 GSALKQTAAQM
+394 GSALKKTAAQM
-405 GMSNTELRRMY
+405 GMSNTELRRTY
-416 EDAGKASESLKQFA
+416 EDAGKAADSLKSFA

-435 SSEQFALSWKK
+435 SSEQFALSWKN

-456 KGLGQLGDKGESA
+456 KGLGQLSEKGESA
-469 TLVLDEMGLKGIR
+469 TLALDDMGLKGIR

-494 DTLTSAVDTST
+494 DTLTGAVSMST
-505 KAWNDNTALT
+505 QAWDENTALT
-515 DEANKRYETTESKL
+515 AEASKRYETTESKL

-543 GGPLVDALRDGVQAA
+543 GGPLVDALRDGVQAS
-558 KPVIQFLGDMAKKF
+558 KPVIEFLGNMAKKF

-579 QQNIIKWGLIAA
+579 QQNIVKWALIAA

-597 KIFGSITSVVG
+597 SIFGKISSVAG
-608 GTATNIGKLSK
+608 GTATSIGKLSK
-619 NLVGLAAKAAEKKAV
+619 SLVDLAAKAAEKKAV
-634 ASMAAEITTLGVSAA
+634 ESMASGITNLGVSA
-649 STSGAL
+649 TSAGGAL
-655 AGGSVATAGFATG
+655 AGGAGAAGGTSLVAG
-668 LGAMLIPAGIAVG
+668 LGAVAVPAAIAVG

-686 GVAAYAGT
+686 GVAAYAGV

-710 VTKEQDKVIT
+710 VTKAEDKVIT

-742 SANSVMKSNEEIV
+742 SANSVIKSNEEIV

-835 YRKLSDSQLQAAG
+835 YRKLSDSQLKAAG

-876 ATNVTRG
+876 ATNVMRG

-924 ETMILGLAKLTKAQ
+924 ETMILGLAKLTTAQ

-975 NLGKILKTMDR
+975 NLGKILKTMDM
-986 DWDSVKL
+986 DWDAVKL

-1003 GKEELIQSLLETDK
+1003 GKEDLIQSLLETNK
-1017 WKDLSLEEKKLLVD
+1017 WKDLSLDEKKLLVD
-1031 GDEARMS
+1031 GDEARIA
-1038 FLDVLSNA
+1038 FLDSA
-1046 EDWQKLSPEEK
+1046 TE
-1057 LLRVNGDQAMVT
+1057 
-1069 FLNGMASSDEWNK
+1069 
-1082 LSPEEKLLQVNGDQA
+1082 
-1097 QVAFND
+1097 
-1103 AHSDAKNWDNYQ
+1103 AKKWEQYQ
-1115 LLRKEIKVENSRAI
+1115 ILRKEIGIENSRAI

-1139 EKWKQLHP
+1139 EKWKQLQP
-1147 DEKELMAKNDS
+1147 DEKELLAKNDS
-1158 LLKHVFSSEEA
+1158 LLAHVFSSEEA
-1169 LNKWREMPV
+1169 LNSWRALPV

-1213 ILGDNSNYIQNDEQ
+1213 ILGDNSSYIQNDEQ

-1256 FSSSENLAIWDRM
+1256 FSSSDNLAIWDRM

-1291 TELNN
+1291 AELQK
-1296 WAANNPPPKSLDAT
+1296 WANNNPPAKNLDA
-1310 NKTAGPVAS
+1310 NNNVGGPVDA
-1319 ANATIVTLSGR
+1319 ANTKIVTLSGR

-1339 VGSIVNNVITD
+1339 VGSTVNSVIWD

-1369 GAQIADM
+1369 GLRDPNF
-1376 LKEKGTNFHTGGDII
+1376 EKGTNFHKGGGMI
-1391 VNDQKG
+1391 VNDQAG

-1412 IPLGRNVYIPNA
+1412 VPLGRNVYIPDA
-1424 KKGTKV
+1424 KRGTKV
-1430 YTASRTKSLMQ
+1430 YTASRTKSIME

-1455 EDSKIINN
+1455 EDSKLIRN
-1463 LRSIGNTHAQSDVR
+1463 LRSVTVPQRNTPSDSGSLALLAQAIKSMKKEVTQKIVIE
-1477 LNVDNSNL
+1477 NVTWTGKDDIN
-1485 ELKLDSMISLFK
+1485 ELLQQLAQQEI
-1497 DLLKKD
+1497 
-1503 TVITLDGEPVSKKIE
+1503 I
-1518 QMIVRRNAN
+1518 NARGGFG

>member
-17 DDTDFGRG
+17 DDADFGKG

-47 DMAGDKLG
+47 DMAGNNLG

-60 YDSLT
+60 YDGLT
-65 QIMKAQQ
+65 QIMGAQQ
-72 NQVAA
+72 RQVSA
-77 LKRSYDESFVDGQA
+77 LKKAYDESFVDGKA
-91 TESTKRLAIQLQD
+91 TDSTKRLAAQLQD

-168 VTIPLVALGAAAV
+168 VTIPLIAVGAAAV
-181 KASVDYESAFAGVKK
+181 KASIDYESAFAGVKK
-196 TVDEQVDSNG
+196 TVDEQVDANG

-224 ELPAS
+224 EIPAS

-236 AEQAGQLGIKTQ
+236 VEVAGQLGIKTK
-248 DVLSFSRTMIDLGE
+248 DVLSFSKTMVDLGE
-262 STNMSATDAATAIA
+262 STNLSATDAATAIA

-284 TSDQY
+284 TSDEY
-289 QRFGSSV
+289 RRFGSSV

-303 ATTESDIIMM
+303 ATTESDIVEMD
-313 TNRLASAGTLA
+313 NRLASAGTLA
-324 GLSNQEMLGL
+324 GLTNQEILGL
-334 ATAMSS
+334 ATSMSS

-349 TAMTQTLSAIEKAA
+349 TAMTQTLTAIEQAA
-363 VLGGSAVGDLEQ
+363 VSGGEQ
-375 KANSVGLSFRDVA
+375 LDKF
-388 VSVFKG
+388 
-394 GSALKQTAAQM
+394 
-405 GMSNTELRRMY
+405 
-416 EDAGKASESLKQFA
+416 AS
-430 DIAGM
+430 IAGM
-435 SSEQFALSWKK
+435 SSEQFATTWKN

-456 KGLGQLGDKGESA
+456 KGLGELDSKGESA
-469 TLVLDEMGLKGIR
+469 TLVLDEMGLSGVR
-482 QGNMLKSLALAS
+482 QSNMLKSLALAS
-494 DTLTSAVDTST
+494 DTMTSAVDTSN
-505 KAWNDNTALT
+505 KAWSENTALT
-515 DEANKRYETTESKL
+515 KEANTRYETTESKL

-579 QQNIIKWGLIAA
+579 QQNIIKWGLMAA

-597 KIFGSITSVVG
+597 KIFGSITSAVG
-608 GTATNIGKLSK
+608 GTATSIGKLSK

-655 AGGSVATAGFATG
+655 AGGSVASAGFVTG

-710 VTKEQDKVIT
+710 VTKEEDKVIT

-742 SANSVMKSNEEIV
+742 SANSVIKSNEEIV

-768 RKKAASK
+768 RKKSASK

-790 YRANIDKRTVE
+790 YRASIDKRTVE

-876 ATNVTRG
+876 ATNVMRG

-924 ETMILGLAKLTKAQ
+924 EMMILGLAKLTKAQ

-975 NLGKILKTMDR
+975 NLSKILKTMDM
-986 DWDSVKL
+986 DWDAVKL

-1003 GKEELIQSLLETDK
+1003 GKEDLIQSLLETNK
-1017 WKDLSLEEKKLLVD
+1017 WKDLSLDEKKLLVN
-1031 GDEARMS
+1031 GDEARIA
-1038 FLDVLSNA
+1038 FLDSA
-1046 EDWQKLSPEEK
+1046 TE
-1057 LLRVNGDQAMVT
+1057 A
-1069 FLNGMASSDEWNK
+1069 NK
-1082 LSPEEKLLQVNGDQA
+1082 WEQ
-1097 QVAFND
+1097 
-1103 AHSDAKNWDNYQ
+1103 YQ
-1115 LLRKEIKVENSRAI
+1115 ILAKEISVENRSAI
-1129 QAIMESKDGL
+1129 QVIL
-1139 EKWKQLHP
+1139 ETQGGIDKWNALQP
-1147 DEKELMAKNDS
+1147 DEKELLAKNDS

-1169 LNKWREMPV
+1169 LNKWRELPI

-1184 ADSGKFYGAIVGSQE
+1184 ADSGKFYDTLMGSKE
-1199 MLNGWNALPDSVKK
+1199 MLNDWVVLPDPVKAILGDNSSYIQSDAQAQQALKSWTTLPDSVKQ
-1213 ILGDNSNYIQNDEQ
+1213 LFGNNSNV
-1227 ARQALSS
+1227 LSAIYS
-1234 WQAMPESIK
+1234 SQETLGIWDRMPEEAK
-1243 KLLGDNSNVLASI
+1243 KLLGDN
-1256 FSSSENLAIWDRM
+1256 
-1269 PEQAKKLLG
+1269 Q
-1278 ENSNFLASKEGAT
+1278 NFLASKEGAI
-1291 TELNN
+1291 TELNK
-1296 WAANNPPPKSLDAT
+1296 WANNNPPAKDLNA
-1310 NKTAGPVAS
+1310 NNRVAGPVDA
-1319 ANATIVTLSGR
+1319 ANAKIVTLSGK
-1330 TVSLDATNN
+1330 TVYLDATNN
-1339 VGSIVNNVITD
+1339 VGSTVNDVLGD
-1350 LNRLPT
+1350 LNRLPK

-1369 GAQIADM
+1369 GEQISEL
-1376 LKEKGTNFHTGGDII
+1376 LKEKGTNFHTGGDMI

-1397 PLYKEIVHEPGKAPY
+1397 GLYKEIVQFPGQQPF
-1412 IPLGRNVYIPNA
+1412 IPLGRNVYIPDA
-1424 KKGTKV
+1424 PIGTKV
-1430 YTASRTKSLMQ
+1430 YRASRTKSIMH

-1455 EDSKIINN
+1455 EDSKLIRN
-1463 LRSIGNTHAQSDVR
+1463 LRSVTVPQRNTSSDSGSIALLARAIENMKKEVTQKIVIEHVTWTGKDDINELLQQLAQQ
-1477 LNVDNSNL
+1477 
-1485 ELKLDSMISLFK
+1485 EI
-1497 DLLKKD
+1497 
-1503 TVITLDGEPVSKKIE
+1503 I
-1518 QMIVRRNAN
+1518 NARGGFG

>member
-1 MAGATPLGNM
+1 
-11 VIKLGL
+11 
-17 DDTDFGRG
+17 
-25 VANSKKQVTYL
+25 
-36 AKEMSANMKIA
+36 
-47 DMAGDKLG
+47 
-55 KLGAR
+55 
-60 YDSLT
+60 
-65 QIMKAQQ
+65 
-72 NQVAA
+72 
-77 LKRSYDESFVDGQA
+77 
-91 TESTKRLAIQLQD
+91 
-104 ANGKLAGYQGQLQN
+104 
-118 TAGQLARLQVE
+118 
-129 TQGFTGGLNRF
+129 
-140 GDSAIAN
+140 
-147 GAKLTAI
+147 
-154 GDGASK
+154 
-160 LGGTLTKS
+160 
-168 VTIPLVALGAAAV
+168 
-181 KASVDYESAFAGVKK
+181 
-196 TVDEQVDSNG
+196 
-206 KVIISYDDLSNGI
+206 
-219 RAMAK
+219 MAK

-313 TNRLASAGTLA
+313 TNRLASSGTLA
-324 GLSNQEMLGL
+324 GLTNQEMLGL

-349 TAMTQTLSAIEKAA
+349 TAMTQTLSAMETAASKGAGAFGEIEDRAK
-363 VLGGSAVGDLEQ
+363 SAGLSLEQ
-375 KANSVGLSFRDVA
+375 VSNSVS
-388 VSVFKG
+388 KG
-394 GSALKQTAAQM
+394 GKELKTTAAAM
-405 GMSNTELRRMY
+405 GMTNKELRSMY
-416 EDAGKASESLKQFA
+416 DDASKASDSIGKFA
-430 DIAGM
+430 EISGM
-435 SSEQFALSWKK
+435 SSEQFAIAWKD

-456 KGLGQLGDKGESA
+456 KGLGQLSEKGESA
-469 TLVLDEMGLKGIR
+469 TMVLDDMGLGGIR
-482 QGNMLKSLALAS
+482 QSNMLKSLALAS
-494 DTLTSAVDTST
+494 DTLTGAVSMST
-505 KAWNDNTALT
+505 QAWDENSALT
-515 DEANKRYETTESKL
+515 TEANKRYETTESKL

-543 GGPLVDALRDGVQAA
+543 GGPLVDALRDGVQAS
-558 KPVIQFLGDMAKKF
+558 KPVIEFLGDMAKKF

-579 QQNIIKWGLIAA
+579 QQNIVKWALIAA

-597 KIFGSITSVVG
+597 SIFGKISSVAG
-608 GTATNIGKLSK
+608 GTATSIGKLSK
-619 NLVGLAAKAAEKKAV
+619 SLVDLAAKAAEKKAV
-634 ASMAAEITTLGVSAA
+634 ESMASGITNLGVSA
-649 STSGAL
+649 TSAGGAL
-655 AGGSVATAGFATG
+655 AGGAGAAGGTSLVAG
-668 LGAMLIPAGIAVG
+668 LGAVAVPAAIAVG

-686 GVAAYAGT
+686 GVAAYAGV

-710 VTKEQDKVIT
+710 VTKAEDKVIT

-742 SANSVMKSNEEIV
+742 SANSVIKSNEEIV

-790 YRANIDKRTVE
+790 YRASIDKRTVE

-835 YRKLSDSQLQAAG
+835 YRKLSDSQLKAAG

-876 ATNVTRG
+876 ATNVMRG

-903 EGTESYKREMKTLND
+903 EGTESYKREMKTLNG

-975 NLGKILKTMDR
+975 NLSKILKTMDM
-986 DWDSVKL
+986 DWDAVKL

-1003 GKEELIQSLLETDK
+1003 GKEDLIQSLLETNK
-1017 WKDLSLEEKKLLVD
+1017 WKDLSLDEKKLLVD
-1031 GDEARMS
+1031 GDEARIA
-1038 FLDVLSNA
+1038 FLDSA
-1046 EDWQKLSPEEK
+1046 TE
-1057 LLRVNGDQAMVT
+1057 
-1069 FLNGMASSDEWNK
+1069 
-1082 LSPEEKLLQVNGDQA
+1082 
-1097 QVAFND
+1097 
-1103 AHSDAKNWDNYQ
+1103 AKKWEQYQ
-1115 LLRKEIKVENSRAI
+1115 ILRKEIGIENSRAI

-1139 EKWKQLHP
+1139 EKWKQLQP
-1147 DEKELMAKNDS
+1147 DEKELLAKNDS
-1158 LLKHVFSSEEA
+1158 LLAHVFSSEEA
-1169 LNKWREMPV
+1169 LNSWRALPV

-1213 ILGDNSNYIQNDEQ
+1213 ILGDNSSYIQNDEQ

-1291 TELNN
+1291 AELQK
-1296 WAANNPPPKSLDAT
+1296 WANNNPPAKNLDA
-1310 NKTAGPVAS
+1310 NNNVGGPVDA
-1319 ANATIVTLSGR
+1319 ANTKIVTLSGR

-1339 VGSIVNNVITD
+1339 VGSTVNSVIWD

-1369 GAQIADM
+1369 GLRDPNF
-1376 LKEKGTNFHTGGDII
+1376 EKGTNFHKGGGMI
-1391 VNDQKG
+1391 VNDQAG

-1412 IPLGRNVYIPNA
+1412 VPLGRNVYIPDA
-1424 KKGTKV
+1424 KRGTKV
-1430 YTASRTKSLMQ
+1430 YTASRTKSIME

-1455 EDSKIINN
+1455 EDSKLIRN
-1463 LRSIGNTHAQSDVR
+1463 LRSVTVPQRNTSSDSGSIALLARAIENMKKEVTQKIVIENVTWTGKDDINELLQQLAQQ
-1477 LNVDNSNL
+1477 
-1485 ELKLDSMISLFK
+1485 EI
-1497 DLLKKD
+1497 
-1503 TVITLDGEPVSKKIE
+1503 I
-1518 QMIVRRNAN
+1518 NARGGFG

>member
-17 DDTDFGRG
+17 DDADFGRG

-47 DMAGDKLG
+47 DMAGNNLG

-60 YDSLT
+60 YDGLT
-65 QIMKAQQ
+65 QIMGAQQ
-72 NQVAA
+72 RQVSA
-77 LKRSYDESFVDGQA
+77 LKKAYDESFVDGKA
-91 TESTKRLAIQLQD
+91 TDSTKRLAAQLQD

-388 VSVFKG
+388 VSVLKG
-394 GSALKQTAAQM
+394 GSALKKTAAQM
-405 GMSNTELRRMY
+405 GMSNTELRRTY
-416 EDAGKASESLKQFA
+416 EDAGKAADSLKSFA

-435 SSEQFALSWKK
+435 SSEQFALSWKN

-456 KGLGQLGDKGESA
+456 KGLGQLSEKGESA
-469 TLVLDEMGLKGIR
+469 TLALDDMGLKGIR

-494 DTLTSAVDTST
+494 DTLTGAVSMST
-505 KAWNDNTALT
+505 QAWDENTALT
-515 DEANKRYETTESKL
+515 AEASKRYETTESKL

-558 KPVIQFLGDMAKKF
+558 KPVIQFLGDMAEKF

-579 QQNIIKWGLIAA
+579 QQNIIKWGLMAA

-597 KIFGSITSVVG
+597 KIFGSITSAVG

-619 NLVGLAAKAAEKKAV
+619 NLVGLAAKAADKKAV
-634 ASMAAEITTLGVSAA
+634 ASMATEIATLGTSATTA
-649 STSGAL
+649 GGAL
-655 AGGSVATAGFATG
+655 AGGAGTAGGASLVAG
-668 LGAMLIPAGIAVG
+668 LGAIAVPAAIAVV

-742 SANSVMKSNEEIV
+742 SANSVIKSNEEIV
-755 NSIQKAVDKEDER
+755 NSIQNAVDKEDER

-835 YRKLSDSQLQAAG
+835 YRKLSDSQLKAAG

-876 ATNVTRG
+876 ATNVMRG

-924 ETMILGLAKLTKAQ
+924 ETMILGLAKLTTAQ

-975 NLGKILKTMDR
+975 NLGKILKTMDM
-986 DWDSVKL
+986 DWDAVKL

-1003 GKEELIQSLLETDK
+1003 GKEDLIQSLLETNK
-1017 WKDLSLEEKKLLVD
+1017 WKDLTLDEKKLLVN
-1031 GDEARMS
+1031 GDEARVQ
-1038 FLDVLSNA
+1038 FLDTLFISK
-1046 EDWQKLSPEEK
+1046 EWQKL
-1057 LLRVNGDQAMVT
+1057 T
-1069 FLNGMASSDEWNK
+1069 
-1082 LSPEEKLLQVNGDQA
+1082 PEEKLLQVDGDEA
-1097 QVAFND
+1097 KVKFYD
-1103 AHSDAKNWDNYQ
+1103 AHSDVQKWNDYQ
-1115 LLRKEIKVENSRAI
+1115 VLSKEISVENRSAI
-1129 QAIMESKDGL
+1129 QAIIDTEGGIG
-1139 EKWKQLHP
+1139 KWNALQP
-1147 DEKELMAKNDS
+1147 GEKELLAKNDS
-1158 LLKHVFSSEEA
+1158 LLEHVFSSEEA

-1234 WQAMPESIK
+1234 WKAMPESIK

-1296 WAANNPPPKSLDAT
+1296 WANNNPPAKDLNA
-1310 NKTAGPVAS
+1310 NNRVAGPVDA
-1319 ANATIVTLSGR
+1319 ANAKIVTLSGK
-1330 TVSLDATNN
+1330 TVYLDAANN
-1339 VGSIVNNVITD
+1339 VGSVVNSVLTD

-1369 GAQIADM
+1369 GEQIAEL
-1376 LKEKGTNFHTGGDII
+1376 LKEKGTNFHTGGDMI

-1397 PLYKEIVHEPGKAPY
+1397 GLYKEIVQFPGQQPF
-1412 IPLGRNVYIPNA
+1412 IPLGRNVYIPDA
-1424 KKGTKV
+1424 PIGTKV
-1430 YTASRTKSLMQ
+1430 YRASRTKSIMQ

-1446 RYADGVGIP
+1446 KYANGVGIP
-1455 EDSKIINN
+1455 EDSKLIRNLKSLPRQNKDSSTHTSVVNDIKREIIQKITIENVTWNGKEDIIKLLERLANQDIINQ
-1463 LRSIGNTHAQSDVR
+1463 R
-1477 LNVDNSNL
+1477 
-1485 ELKLDSMISLFK
+1485 
-1497 DLLKKD
+1497 
-1503 TVITLDGEPVSKKIE
+1503 GEFG
-1518 QMIVRRNAN
+1518 

>member
-1 MAGATPLGNM
+1 MAGATSLGNM

-17 DDTDFGRG
+17 DDADFGRG

-36 AKEMSANMKIA
+36 SKEMSANMKIA
-47 DMAGDKLG
+47 DMAGNKLG

-60 YDSLT
+60 YDGLT

-72 NQVAA
+72 GQVSA
-77 LKRSYDESFVDGQA
+77 LKKAYDESFVDGQA

-118 TAGQLARLQVE
+118 TAGQLARYKVE
-129 TQGFTGGLNRF
+129 TEGLTGSLNAF
-140 GDSAIAN
+140 GDNAIAN
-147 GAKLTAI
+147 GKKLTAI

-160 LGGTLTKS
+160 VGGALTKS
-168 VTIPLVALGAAAV
+168 VTIPLVAVGAAAV
-181 KASVDYESAFAGVKK
+181 KASIDYESAFAGVKK
-196 TVDEQVDSNG
+196 TVDEQVDANG

-224 ELPAS
+224 EIPAS

-236 AEQAGQLGIKTQ
+236 AEVAGQLGIKTK
-248 DVLSFSRTMIDLGE
+248 DVLSFSKTMIDLGE
-262 STNMSATDAATAIA
+262 STNLSATDAATAIA

-284 TSDQY
+284 TSDEY
-289 QRFGSSV
+289 RRFGSSV

-303 ATTESDIIMM
+303 ATTESDIVGM

-324 GLSNQEMLGL
+324 GLSNQEILGL

-349 TAMTQTLSAIEKAA
+349 TAMTQTLTAIEKAA
-363 VLGGSAVGDLEQ
+363 VLGASAVGDLEQ
-375 KANSVGLSFRDVA
+375 RANAVGLSYRDVA

-634 ASMAAEITTLGVSAA
+634 ASMAAEITTLGTSATTA
-649 STSGAL
+649 GGAL
-655 AGGSVATAGFATG
+655 AGGAGAAGGASLVAG
-668 LGAMLIPAGIAVG
+668 LGAVAIPAAIAAG
-681 AIAAV
+681 AIVAV

-720 KSYELGNKAKAD
+720 KSYELGSKAKAD
-732 VAAYADGVQS
+732 VAAYADGVKG
-742 SANSVMKSNEEIV
+742 SANDVVKSNNDIV
-755 NSIQKAVDKEDER
+755 DSIQKTVEKEAER
-768 RKKAASK
+768 RKNNAEK
-775 IDDPEAKKRAEEQAE
+775 IEDPEARKRAEEYADYKAKLDQ
-790 YRANIDKRTVE
+790 KTVD
-801 SAKETAS
+801 SAKVTVS
-808 NINKIMKDA
+808 NINKIMADA
-817 SDNKRN
+817 SQNNRN
-823 LSTEERNFIAEN
+823 LSTEERNYIAEN
-835 YRKLSDSQLQAAG
+835 YRSLSDDQLKAAG
-848 FDKDRRIAIESAYQK
+848 FTKTQRIAIESAYQK
-863 DLSKLSEKQLQDR
+863 DISKLSDKQLQDR
-876 ATNVTRG
+876 SENVMKG
-883 LDEEKTWYDKQ
+883 LDKEKSWYDKQ
-894 KSYLKEVYG
+894 KAYLKEVYG
-903 EGTESYKREMKTLND
+903 EGTESYKKEMTNLND
-918 TNHKQT
+918 TNHKNT
-924 ETMILGLAKLTKAQ
+924 ETMILGLARLTKAQ

-958 VAALVKNSGES
+958 VAALVKNSTDGS
-969 STKEAE
+969 SKEAE
-975 NLGKILKTMDR
+975 NLGNILKTMDR

-993 DPKTGKLTVE
+993 DPKTGKVTVE
-1003 GKEELIQSLLETDK
+1003 GKEDLIQSLLETNK
-1017 WKDLSLEEKKLLVD
+1017 WKDLTLDEKKLLVN
-1031 GDEARMS
+1031 GDEARIA
-1038 FLDVLSNA
+1038 FLDSA
-1046 EDWQKLSPEEK
+1046 TE
-1057 LLRVNGDQAMVT
+1057 A
-1069 FLNGMASSDEWNK
+1069 NK
-1082 LSPEEKLLQVNGDQA
+1082 WEQ
-1097 QVAFND
+1097 
-1103 AHSDAKNWDNYQ
+1103 YQ
-1115 LLRKEIKVENSRAI
+1115 ILAKEISVENRSAI
-1129 QAIMESKDGL
+1129 QTILETQGGL
-1139 EKWKQLHP
+1139 DKWNALQP
-1147 DEKELMAKNDS
+1147 DEKELLAKNDD
-1158 LLKHVFSSEEA
+1158 LLKNVLTSEESLNAWRA
-1169 LNKWREMPV
+1169 LPV
-1178 ETKNIL
+1178 ETKQLL
-1184 ADSGKFYGAIVGSQE
+1184 ADSGNLYSVLSGSE
-1199 MLNGWNALPDSVKK
+1199 ENLNKWKEIPDPIKKIIGDNTSFIQNDMEAKAALSVWENTPDPIKK
-1213 ILGDNSNYIQNDEQ
+1213 ILGDNSNVTTAIF
-1227 ARQALSS
+1227 SS
-1234 WQAMPESIK
+1234 KENLEIWNRMPEEAK
-1243 KLLGDNSNVLASI
+1243 KLLGDN
-1256 FSSSENLAIWDRM
+1256 
-1269 PEQAKKLLG
+1269 Q
-1278 ENSNFLASKEGAT
+1278 NFLSSKEGAT
-1291 TELNN
+1291 AELQK
-1296 WAANNPPPKSLDAT
+1296 WANNNPPAKDLNA
-1310 NKTAGPVAS
+1310 NNRVAGPVDA
-1319 ANATIVTLSGR
+1319 ANAKIVTLSGK
-1330 TVSLDATNN
+1330 TVYLDATNN
-1339 VGSIVNNVITD
+1339 VGSTVNDVLGD
-1350 LNRLPT
+1350 LNRLPK

-1369 GAQIADM
+1369 GEQISEL
-1376 LKEKGTNFHTGGDII
+1376 LKEKGTNFHTGGDMI

-1397 PLYKEIVHEPGKAPY
+1397 GLYKEIVQFPGQQPF
-1412 IPLGRNVYIPNA
+1412 IPLGRNVYIPDA
-1424 KKGTKV
+1424 PIGTKV
-1430 YTASRTKSLMQ
+1430 YRASRTKSIMH

-1446 RYADGVGIP
+1446 RYANGVGIP
-1455 EDSKIINN
+1455 EDSKLIKN
-1463 LRSIGNTHAQSDVR
+1463 LRSIGDVQAQADIR

-1485 ELKLDSMISLFK
+1485 EIKLDAMIGLFK

-1503 TVITLDGEPVSKKIE
+1503 PVLIMDDEIVSKKIE
-1518 QMIVRRNAN
+1518 QKIARRNAN